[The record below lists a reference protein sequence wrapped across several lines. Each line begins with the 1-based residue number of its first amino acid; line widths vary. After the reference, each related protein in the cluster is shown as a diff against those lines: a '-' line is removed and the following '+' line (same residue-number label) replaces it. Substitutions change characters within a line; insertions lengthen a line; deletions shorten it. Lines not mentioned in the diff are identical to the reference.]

1 MWTRRRLI
9 TSALAAAGAAL
20 WPHGGARANE
30 PRKSLPGSVE
40 TPDVSKAPWTL
51 NAGVKEFHLVAE
63 PVEREFAP
71 GFRLK
76 CWGYNGQTP
85 GPTIEAVQGDRVRI
99 LVTNK
104 LPEHTTIHWHGLIL
118 PNGMDGVGG
127 LNQPHIKPGETYAYE
142 FTLKQHGT
150 FMYHPHADEM
160 VQMAM
165 GMMGLFIVHPE
176 VQHESQP
183 DRDFALMLHE
193 WSVHPG
199 TYRADPSVMLD
210 FNHFSFNGKVF
221 PATSPLVV
229 RTGQN
234 VRIRLGNLS
243 MNQHPIHLHGHTF
256 KVVAT
261 DGGTIPTAGRWPQ
274 TTVPVPVG
282 STRDIEFVATEPGDW
297 VLHCHKSHHTM
308 NAMGHGL
315 PNALGADLGASETK
329 IRKLLPDY
337 MAMGEKGMAEM
348 QEMAE
353 HMQGPE
359 NTLPMMGGMGP
370 FGPLEMGGMFTLLK
384 VRDHLHDYS
393 DPGWYEQPQGTR
405 AYKL

>member
-1 MWTRRRLI
+1 
-9 TSALAAAGAAL
+9 
-20 WPHGGARANE
+20 
-30 PRKSLPGSVE
+30 
-40 TPDVSKAPWTL
+40 
-51 NAGVKEFHLVAE
+51 
-63 PVEREFAP
+63 
-71 GFRLK
+71 
-76 CWGYNGQTP
+76 
-85 GPTIEAVQGDRVRI
+85 
-99 LVTNK
+99 
-104 LPEHTTIHWHGLIL
+104 
-118 PNGMDGVGG
+118 
-127 LNQPHIKPGETYAYE
+127 
-142 FTLKQHGT
+142 
-150 FMYHPHADEM
+150 
-160 VQMAM
+160 
-165 GMMGLFIVHPE
+165 
-176 VQHESQP
+176 
-183 DRDFALMLHE
+183 
-193 WSVHPG
+193 
-199 TYRADPSVMLD
+199 
-210 FNHFSFNGKVF
+210 
-221 PATSPLVV
+221 
-229 RTGQN
+229 
-234 VRIRLGNLS
+234 

-256 KVVAT
+256 SVVAT
-261 DGGTIPTAGRWPQ
+261 DGGTIPAAGRWPQ

-282 STRDIEFVATEPGDW
+282 STRDVEFVATEPGDW

>member
-20 WPHGGARANE
+20 WPHSAAQANK
-30 PRKSLPGSVE
+30 PRKSPPWSVE
-40 TPDVSKAPWTL
+40 TPAVSKAPWTL

-176 VQHESQP
+176 VQHESRP

-329 IRKLLPDY
+329 LRKLLPDY
-337 MAMGEKGMAEM
+337 MAMGE
-348 QEMAE
+348 
-353 HMQGPE
+353 
-359 NTLPMMGGMGP
+359 
-370 FGPLEMGGMFTLLK
+370 
-384 VRDHLHDYS
+384 
-393 DPGWYEQPQGTR
+393 
-405 AYKL
+405 